1 MFRDRED
8 AGRRLAALLSARR
21 YASPI
26 VIALPR
32 GGVPIG
38 LEIARELDAPL
49 DVLLVR
55 KIGAP
60 FQPEL
65 GVGALS
71 DGDAP
76 QILLDQERLAQF
88 RIDEADLKD
97 TIRAELA
104 EIKRR
109 ERLYRRGRPPAE
121 VLGRTVILVDDGI
134 ATGSSARAA
143 LRSLR
148 RRGAGR
154 LVLTAP
160 VASPD
165 TVAALAAE
173 ADEIVCLVQP
183 RDFRAVGQFYED
195 FRPVSDEEVV
205 DLLERGPARAERG
218 AHTPAADVTSE
229 RSVKS

>member
-1 MFRDRED
+1 MFADRED
-8 AGRRLAALLSARR
+8 AGRRLAAALRARGH
-21 YASPI
+21 ASPV

-38 LEIARELDAPL
+38 FEIARELEAPL

-71 DGDAP
+71 DGDDP
-76 QILLDQERLAQF
+76 QILLDRERLA
-88 RIDEADLKD
+88 RLGIDEADLED
-97 TIRAELA
+97 TIRAESE
-104 EIKRR
+104 EIRRR
-109 ERLYRRGRPPAE
+109 EQLYRRGRNPPA
-121 VLGRTVILVDDGI
+121 VRGRTVILVDDGI

-154 LVLTAP
+154 LVLAAP

-165 TVAALAAE
+165 TIAELAGE
-173 ADEIVCLVQP
+173 ADEIVCLLEP
-183 RDFRAVGQFYED
+183 RDFRAVGQFYDD

-205 DLLERGPARAERG
+205 DLLERGQAREGRG
-218 AHTPAADVTSE
+218 APP
-229 RSVKS
+229 RSGGVASGR